1 VKTNTKQ
8 PSMRS
13 QFEQRFE
20 MELQKIAQSLE
31 RKGGTKKAAKVHE
44 RIGRA
49 RERYPSVQ
57 YYYDIAVTVSE
68 DNRTATALN
77 WSKNEQQY
85 AKKEASLGLY
95 FLRTSLLLED
105 EVMIWNIYNT
115 IREIESSFRTLK
127 SDLDVRPIYHKSDA
141 GTLAHLHLGL
151 LAY

>member
-1 VKTNTKQ
+1 
-8 PSMRS
+8 MRI

-20 MELQKIAQSLE
+20 MELQKIAQSIE
-31 RKGGTKKAAKVHE
+31 RKGGTKKATKVHE

-57 YYYDIAVTVSE
+57 YYYDIDVTLSQ
-68 DNRTATALN
+68 DNRRVTAIT

-105 EVMIWNIYNT
+105 EIISGIYT
-115 IREIESSFRTLK
+115 IPS
-127 SDLDVRPIYHKSDA
+127 VR
-141 GTLAHLHLGL
+141 
-151 LAY
+151 